1 MEGKTKTKN
10 AGRCKHYR
18 EKNAEEY
25 KINDALRKKW
35 ARLLLKSNKDAYEK
49 HKKKERERELPA
61 KHWKNFAI
69 NHPHLD
75 QDLI

>member
-25 KINDALRKKW
+25 KINDALRKKMS
-35 ARLLLKSNKDAYEK
+35 KIIFKIE
-49 HKKKERERELPA
+49 
-61 KHWKNFAI
+61 
-69 NHPHLD
+69 
-75 QDLI
+75 